1 MYVNAT
7 VTAAKTRCHANLTP
21 HMPRMAFFFLRSQ
34 QLVDAL
40 EEQQSVGGLYD
51 RQTFSATSTAEYNE
65 REAEISS
72 CPQLKI

>member
-1 MYVNAT
+1 MWMPRWQQQKQG
-7 VTAAKTRCHANLTP
+7 VTQIKTP